1 MNGSRLEGP
10 PVRLIV
16 ILDALVALTVKAPV
30 VVKAPAVTG
39 STTRTELLAKV
50 ADLAAPSP
58 LSVPAAETFRSELP
72 MEPSRFRPPATTLV
86 GPE

>member
-1 MNGSRLEGP
+1 MNGSRLAGP
-10 PVRLIV
+10 LVRLMV
-16 ILDALVALTVKAPV
+16 IFDALVALTVKAPDV
-30 VVKAPAVTG
+30 EKAPAVTG

-58 LSVPAAETFRSELP
+58 PRVPAAVTLRSELAI
-72 MEPSRFRPPATTLV
+72 EPTRFRPPATTLV